1 MKNCMFQY
9 ATRHRILVDT
19 DLITQDEAQK
29 FLDKNRQDFIERLN
43 KDEEPQMCVWIN
55 CENSRDYGETLYD
68 WCADDFKVIDGE
80 LYQRV

>member
-29 FLDKNRQDFIERLN
+29 FFDNNRQDFIERLN
-43 KDEEPQMCVWIN
+43 KNEDPQMCVWIN
-55 CENSRDYGETLYD
+55 CETSKGYGKTLYD